1 MLKETQVPMS
11 GTPHQNYMYRLK
23 PNKCFKINI
32 APGKCMRCSIGLV
45 LFAMQ
50 GKANFAWSIL
60 SWKIVKT
67 WDDMLIDK
75 CLQA

>member
-50 GKANFAWSIL
+50 GKANFA
-60 SWKIVKT
+60 
-67 WDDMLIDK
+67 
-75 CLQA
+75 